1 MQRGEIWWAQ
11 LNDSPL
17 GSSPGYRRPVVIVQC
32 EALNQ
37 SRIPTV
43 IVVAITG
50 NLDTA
55 QAIDN
60 ILLQPQDSALPRE
73 SVVNVSQVLTLDRS
87 QMLERVS
94 MLPFE
99 IMLSLNASLRRIL
112 EL

>member
-11 LNDSPL
+11 LNDSPV

-37 SRIPTV
+37 SRLPTV

-99 IMLSLNASLRRIL
+99 IMFSLNASLRRIL

>member
-11 LNDSPL
+11 LNDSPV

-37 SRIPTV
+37 SRLPTV
-43 IVVAITG
+43 IVVGVTG

-55 QAIDN
+55 QAMNN
-60 ILLQPQDSALPRE
+60 ILLQTQDSGLPRE
-73 SVVNVSQVLTLDRS
+73 SVVNISQVLTLDRS

-99 IMLSLNASLRRIL
+99 IMFSINSSLRRVL

>member
-11 LNDSPL
+11 LNDSPV

-32 EALNQ
+32 KALNQ
-37 SRIPTV
+37 SRLPTV

-60 ILLQPQDSALPRE
+60 FLLQPQDSALPRE

-99 IMLSLNASLRRIL
+99 IMFSLNASLRRVL

>member
-11 LNDSPL
+11 LNDSPI
-17 GSSPGYRRPVVIVQC
+17 GSSPVYRRPVVVVQC

-37 SRIPTV
+37 SRLPTV
-43 IVVAITG
+43 IVVGITG

-55 QAIDN
+55 QAINN
-60 ILLQPQDSALPRE
+60 ILLQPQDSGLPRE

-99 IMLSLNASLRRIL
+99 IMFSINSSLRRVL

>member
-17 GSSPGYRRPVVIVQC
+17 GSSPGSRRPVVIVQC

-37 SRIPTV
+37 SRLPTV